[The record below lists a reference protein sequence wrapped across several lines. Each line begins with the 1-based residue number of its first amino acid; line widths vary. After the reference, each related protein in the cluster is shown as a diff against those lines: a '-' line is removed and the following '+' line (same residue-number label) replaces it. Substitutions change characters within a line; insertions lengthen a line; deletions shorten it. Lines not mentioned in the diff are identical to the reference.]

1 MASTIMHIAVADL
14 LYKKIKDKINI
25 NYYEYILGSIS
36 PDISKIIN
44 EPKEKSHFLDN
55 NNGIPNIDK
64 FKEKYKENL
73 NNSFDLGYF
82 IHLYTDKLFYE
93 DYYPLFI
100 EDKFFTSIIKCLD
113 KTILKV
119 RPEDKRQMLYND
131 YTNLNKQLIEEYDL
145 NLDIF
150 FNELIIPDTTIT
162 EIPIHKLNYL
172 LDNASIIIQNI
183 SKEKAYI
190 IDITSIKSF
199 INDCAHEIYSYLI
212 SINIIQ

>member
-1 MASTIMHIAVADL
+1 MASTIMHMAVADL

-44 EPKEKSHFLDN
+44 ESKEKSHFLDDCN
-55 NNGIPNIDK
+55 DIPNIEK
-64 FKEKYKENL
+64 FVEKYNNDL
-73 NNSFDLGYF
+73 NNSFTLGYF

-113 KTILKV
+113 KTTIQV

-131 YTNLNKQLIEEYDL
+131 YTNLNKQLIEEYNL

-150 FNELIIPDTTIT
+150 FNEFIIPDTTIT
-162 EIPIHKLNYL
+162 EIPIHKINHL
-172 LDNASIIIQNI
+172 LDNAGIIIQNI
-183 SKEKAYI
+183 SKEKVYI

-199 INDCAHEIYSYLI
+199 INNSTHEIYTYLKQL
-212 SINIIQ
+212 NII